1 MLRSTMMSLSSYTS
15 YLLWMVWK
23 YQVWR
28 IIQEIL
34 DGLSSDEESI
44 LESDLDFDSDYSF
57 MFSDN
62 DE

>member
-1 MLRSTMMSLSSYTS
+1 MAGKINKRDKDGENENLILSD
-15 YLLWMVWK
+15 
-23 YQVWR
+23 QF
-28 IIQEIL
+28 QEIL

>member
-1 MLRSTMMSLSSYTS
+1 MILSHLALTAG
-15 YLLWMVWK
+15 LPVRKIIPELWG
-23 YQVWR
+23 R
-28 IIQEIL
+28 RGR
-34 DGLSSDEESI
+34 GLSSDEESI

>member
-1 MLRSTMMSLSSYTS
+1 MVNMILSD
-15 YLLWMVWK
+15 
-23 YQVWR
+23 QF
-28 IIQEIL
+28 QEIL